1 MKLRIRLNLLITIV
15 MLFFILILGGVIM
28 VASKQSIEEGVES
41 AHSVTLQLLDSV
53 IISSTQNPE
62 WGHTHE
68 VMKAYLEDLGR
79 VRSNMI
85 YLYDLQNNLLYQSPQ
100 STYRLNENPP
110 AWFVKALAP
119 RSVVN
124 ARLIRFG
131 RLVVQSDSIGA
142 IKEAWA
148 VMGQLFYL
156 TLSFLIVLNVIVYF
170 LLGRWLRPLNPM
182 LDAISSMGRG
192 DFKTRLPKFQIPDF
206 DLISDNFNKMGAKLE
221 KNINENLR
229 LALIAEQTA
238 DAVAIY
244 DDKQKIRFWNKSAE
258 RIFGYKKNEVMGQHA
273 NLIVPKN
280 LRREFKDYA
289 DLARKKQAVL
299 YYETKRKAKNGRL
312 IDLSISR
319 SPLVDPNSKKVVGDI
334 VSMRDISEKI
344 LAERSQRE
352 LQQNREL
359 TAIIQEH
366 VEDER
371 KSLARELHDELGQYV
386 SAIKIFSQNILNR
399 TKGKDKAIS
408 DSATTVI
415 SAANQIYDGM
425 HSIIKK
431 LRPGSLDNLGLTET
445 LRDMV
450 NSWNQQYE
458 KLNIKLKIDGDID
471 QLGEMAN
478 INIYRIIQEG
488 MNNCVKHANA
498 SLVNIKLSIK
508 KDQLTLLFK
517 DNGVGFDKKI
527 LESTKQFG
535 LVGIDE
541 RVKALNGQFEVVSE
555 IDHGTEI
562 RIILPIKK
570 LGTL

>member
-1 MKLRIRLNLLITIV
+1 MKLRLRLNLLITLV

-110 AWFVKALAP
+110 AWFVKVLAP

-273 NLIVPKN
+273 NLIVPKY

-344 LAERSQRE
+344 LAEKSQRE

-408 DSATTVI
+408 DSATTVL

-450 NSWNQQYE
+450 NSMNQQYK
-458 KLNIKLKIDGDID
+458 KLNVKLKIDGDID

-517 DNGVGFDKKI
+517 DNGIGFDKKI

-541 RVKALNGQFEVVSE
+541 RVKALDGQFEVVSE
-555 IDHGTEI
+555 IDHGTQI
-562 RIILPIKK
+562 RIILPIKN
-570 LGTL
+570 

>member
-1 MKLRIRLNLLITIV
+1 MKLRLRLNLLITLV

-156 TLSFLIVLNVIVYF
+156 TLSFLIALNVIVYF

-221 KNINENLR
+221 RNINENLR

-344 LAERSQRE
+344 LAEKSQRE

-408 DSATTVI
+408 DSATTVL

-450 NSWNQQYE
+450 NSMNQQYK
-458 KLNIKLKIDGDID
+458 KLNVKLKIDGDID

-498 SLVNIKLSIK
+498 SLVNIKLSMK

-541 RVKALNGQFEVVSE
+541 RVKALKGQFEVISE

-562 RIILPIKK
+562 RIILPIKN
-570 LGTL
+570 

>member
-1 MKLRIRLNLLITIV
+1 MKLRLRLNLLITLV

-41 AHSVTLQLLDSV
+41 AHAVTLQLLDSV

-156 TLSFLIVLNVIVYF
+156 TLSFLIVLNAIVYF

-221 KNINENLR
+221 RNINENLR

-458 KLNIKLKIDGDID
+458 KLNVNLKIDGDID

-498 SLVNIKLSIK
+498 SLVNIKLSMK

-562 RIILPIKK
+562 RIILPIKN
-570 LGTL
+570 

>member
-1 MKLRIRLNLLITIV
+1 MKLRLRLNLLITLV

-221 KNINENLR
+221 RNINENLR

-344 LAERSQRE
+344 LAEKSQRE

-458 KLNIKLKIDGDID
+458 KLNVKLKIDGDID

-488 MNNCVKHANA
+488 MNNCVKHAKA
-498 SLVNIKLSIK
+498 SLVNIKLSMK

-562 RIILPIKK
+562 RIILPIKN
-570 LGTL
+570 

>member
-1 MKLRIRLNLLITIV
+1 MKLRLRLNLLITLV

-156 TLSFLIVLNVIVYF
+156 TLSFLIALNVIVYF

-458 KLNIKLKIDGDID
+458 KLNVRLKIDGDID

-498 SLVNIKLSIK
+498 SLVNIKLSMK

-562 RIILPIKK
+562 RIILPIKN
-570 LGTL
+570 

>member
-1 MKLRIRLNLLITIV
+1 MRLRLRLNLLITLV
-15 MLFFILILGGVIM
+15 MLIFILVLGAVIM
-28 VASKQSIEEGVES
+28 VASKKSIEEGVES
-41 AHSVTLQLLDSV
+41 AHTVTLQLLDSV

-85 YLYDLQNNLLYQSPQ
+85 YLYDLQNNLLYQSPI
-100 STYRLNENPP
+100 STYRQNENPP
-110 AWFVKALAP
+110 EWFVKALAP

-229 LALIAEQTA
+229 LAQISEQTA

-244 DDKQKIRFWNKSAE
+244 DDSQKIRFWNKSAE
-258 RIFGYKKNEVMGQHA
+258 RIFGYKKREIIGQHA

-299 YYETKRKAKNGRL
+299 YYETKRKLKNGRL

-319 SPLVDPNSKKVVGDI
+319 SPLVDPNTKKVVGDI
-334 VSMRDISEKI
+334 VSMRDISERI
-344 LAERSQRE
+344 MAEKSQRE

-431 LRPGSLDNLGLTET
+431 LRPGSLDNLGLAET
-445 LRDMV
+445 LKDMV
-450 NSWNQQYE
+450 NSSNNQYSSM
-458 KLNIKLKIDGDID
+458 NIQLKILGDID
-471 QLGEMAN
+471 HLGEMAN
-478 INIYRIIQEG
+478 INIYRIIQEA
-488 MNNCVKHANA
+488 MNNCIKHSSASKVNI
-498 SLVNIKLSIK
+498 SLVIK
-508 KDQLTLLFK
+508 KSQLVILFK

-541 RVKALNGQFEVVSE
+541 RVKALNGQFELVSK
-555 IDHGTEI
+555 IDQGTEI
-562 RIILPIKK
+562 RIILPI
-570 LGTL
+570 TN

>member
-1 MKLRIRLNLLITIV
+1 MKLRLRLNLLITIV

-458 KLNIKLKIDGDID
+458 KLNVKLKIDGDID

-498 SLVNIKLSIK
+498 SLVNIKLSMK

-562 RIILPIKK
+562 RIILPIKN
-570 LGTL
+570 

>member
-1 MKLRIRLNLLITIV
+1 MKLRLRLNLLITLV

-62 WGHTHE
+62 WGNTHE

-156 TLSFLIVLNVIVYF
+156 TLSFLIALNVIVYF

-221 KNINENLR
+221 RNINENLR

-344 LAERSQRE
+344 LAEKSQRE

-408 DSATTVI
+408 DSATTVL

-450 NSWNQQYE
+450 NSMNQQYK
-458 KLNIKLKIDGDID
+458 KLNVKLKIDGDID

-498 SLVNIKLSIK
+498 SLVNIKLSMK

-517 DNGVGFDKKI
+517 DNGVGFNKKI

-541 RVKALNGQFEVVSE
+541 RVKALNGQFEVISE

-562 RIILPIKK
+562 RIILPIKN
-570 LGTL
+570 

>member
-1 MKLRIRLNLLITIV
+1 MKLRLRLNLLITLV

-156 TLSFLIVLNVIVYF
+156 TLSFLIVLNLIVYF

-312 IDLSISR
+312 IDLSISQ

-408 DSATTVI
+408 ESATTVI

-458 KLNIKLKIDGDID
+458 KLNVKLKIDGDID

-488 MNNCVKHANA
+488 MNNCVKHAKA
-498 SLVNIKLSIK
+498 SLVNIKLSMK

-562 RIILPIKK
+562 RIILPIKN
-570 LGTL
+570 

>member
-1 MKLRIRLNLLITIV
+1 MKLRLRLNLLITLV

-156 TLSFLIVLNVIVYF
+156 TLSFLIALNVIVYF

-458 KLNIKLKIDGDID
+458 KLNVRLKIDGDID

-488 MNNCVKHANA
+488 MNNCLKHANA
-498 SLVNIKLSIK
+498 SLVNIKLSMK

-562 RIILPIKK
+562 RIILPIKN
-570 LGTL
+570 

>member
-1 MKLRIRLNLLITIV
+1 MKLRLRLNLLITLV

-458 KLNIKLKIDGDID
+458 KLNVKLKIDGDID

-498 SLVNIKLSIK
+498 SLVNIKLSMK

-562 RIILPIKK
+562 RIILPIKN
-570 LGTL
+570 

>member
-1 MKLRIRLNLLITIV
+1 MKLRLRLNLLITLV

-62 WGHTHE
+62 WGNTHE

-156 TLSFLIVLNVIVYF
+156 TLSFLIVLNAIVYF

-399 TKGKDKAIS
+399 TKGKDKTIS

-498 SLVNIKLSIK
+498 SLVNIKLSMK

-517 DNGVGFDKKI
+517 DNGVGFNKKI

-541 RVKALNGQFEVVSE
+541 RVKALNGQFEVISE

-562 RIILPIKK
+562 RIILPIKN
-570 LGTL
+570 

>member
-1 MKLRIRLNLLITIV
+1 

-221 KNINENLR
+221 RNINENLR

-458 KLNIKLKIDGDID
+458 KLNVKLKIDGDID

-498 SLVNIKLSIK
+498 SLVNIKLSMK

-562 RIILPIKK
+562 RIILPIKN
-570 LGTL
+570 

>member
-1 MKLRIRLNLLITIV
+1 MKLRLRLNLLITIV

-28 VASKQSIEEGVES
+28 VASKQSIEDGVES

-221 KNINENLR
+221 RNINENLR

-458 KLNIKLKIDGDID
+458 KLNVKLKIDGDID

-488 MNNCVKHANA
+488 MNNCIKHAKA
-498 SLVNIKLSIK
+498 SLVNIKLSMK

-527 LESTKQFG
+527 LKSTKQFG

-562 RIILPIKK
+562 RIILPIKN
-570 LGTL
+570 

>member
-1 MKLRIRLNLLITIV
+1 MKLRLRLNLLITLV

-344 LAERSQRE
+344 LAEKSQRE

-458 KLNIKLKIDGDID
+458 KLNVKLKIDGDID

-498 SLVNIKLSIK
+498 SLVNIKLSMK
-508 KDQLTLLFK
+508 KNQLTLLFK

-555 IDHGTEI
+555 IDQGTEI
-562 RIILPIKK
+562 RIILPIKN
-570 LGTL
+570 

>member
-1 MKLRIRLNLLITIV
+1 MKLRIRLNLLITLV

-221 KNINENLR
+221 RNINENLR

-319 SPLVDPNSKKVVGDI
+319 SPLVDPNSKKMVGDI

-450 NSWNQQYE
+450 NSWNQQYK
-458 KLNIKLKIDGDID
+458 KLNVKLKIDGDID

-498 SLVNIKLSIK
+498 SLVNIKLSMK

-562 RIILPIKK
+562 RIILPIKN
-570 LGTL
+570 

>member
-1 MKLRIRLNLLITIV
+1 MKLRLRLNLLITIV

-221 KNINENLR
+221 KNIKENLR

-458 KLNIKLKIDGDID
+458 KLNVKLKIDGDID

-498 SLVNIKLSIK
+498 SLVNIKLSMK

-562 RIILPIKK
+562 RIILPIKN
-570 LGTL
+570 

>member
-1 MKLRIRLNLLITIV
+1 MKLRLRLNLLITLV

-221 KNINENLR
+221 KNISENLR

-458 KLNIKLKIDGDID
+458 KLNVKLKIDGDID

-498 SLVNIKLSIK
+498 SLVNIKLSMK

-562 RIILPIKK
+562 RIILPIKN
-570 LGTL
+570 

>member
-1 MKLRIRLNLLITIV
+1 MKLRLRLNLLITLV

-156 TLSFLIVLNVIVYF
+156 TLSFLIALNVIVYF

-221 KNINENLR
+221 RNINENLR

-445 LRDMV
+445 LRDIV

-458 KLNIKLKIDGDID
+458 KLNVKLKIDGDID

-498 SLVNIKLSIK
+498 SLVNIKLSMK

-527 LESTKQFG
+527 LKSTKQFG

-562 RIILPIKK
+562 RIILPIKN
-570 LGTL
+570 

>member
-1 MKLRIRLNLLITIV
+1 MKLRLRLNLLITLV

-221 KNINENLR
+221 RNINENLR

-458 KLNIKLKIDGDID
+458 KLNVKLKIDGNID

-498 SLVNIKLSIK
+498 SLVNIKLSMK

-562 RIILPIKK
+562 RIILPIKN
-570 LGTL
+570 

>member
-1 MKLRIRLNLLITIV
+1 MKLRLRLNLLITLV

-221 KNINENLR
+221 KNISENLR

-399 TKGKDKAIS
+399 TKGKDKSIS

-458 KLNIKLKIDGDID
+458 KLNVKLKIDGDID

-498 SLVNIKLSIK
+498 SLVNIKLSMK

-562 RIILPIKK
+562 RIILPIKN
-570 LGTL
+570 

>member
-1 MKLRIRLNLLITIV
+1 
-15 MLFFILILGGVIM
+15 
-28 VASKQSIEEGVES
+28 
-41 AHSVTLQLLDSV
+41 
-53 IISSTQNPE
+53 
-62 WGHTHE
+62 
-68 VMKAYLEDLGR
+68 MKAYLEDLGR

-192 DFKTRLPKFQIPDF
+192 DFKARLPKFQIPDF

-221 KNINENLR
+221 KNISENLR

-344 LAERSQRE
+344 LAEKSQRE

-408 DSATTVI
+408 ESATTVI

-458 KLNIKLKIDGDID
+458 KLNVKLKIDGDID

-488 MNNCVKHANA
+488 MNNCVKHAKA
-498 SLVNIKLSIK
+498 SLVNIKLSMK

-562 RIILPIKK
+562 RIILPIKN
-570 LGTL
+570 

>member
-1 MKLRIRLNLLITIV
+1 MKLRLRLNLLITLV

-62 WGHTHE
+62 WGNTHE

-156 TLSFLIVLNVIVYF
+156 TLSFLIALNVIVYF

-221 KNINENLR
+221 RNINENLR

-344 LAERSQRE
+344 LAEKSQRE

-408 DSATTVI
+408 DSATTVL

-450 NSWNQQYE
+450 NSMNQQYK
-458 KLNIKLKIDGDID
+458 KLNVKLKIDGDID

-498 SLVNIKLSIK
+498 SLVNIKLSMK

-541 RVKALNGQFEVVSE
+541 RVKALKGQFEVISE

-562 RIILPIKK
+562 RIILPIKN
-570 LGTL
+570 

>member
-1 MKLRIRLNLLITIV
+1 MKLRLRLNLLITLV

-192 DFKTRLPKFQIPDF
+192 NFKTRLPKFQIPDF

-221 KNINENLR
+221 RNINENLR

-408 DSATTVI
+408 DSATTVL

-458 KLNIKLKIDGDID
+458 KLNVKLKIDGDID

-488 MNNCVKHANA
+488 MNNCVKHAKA
-498 SLVNIKLSIK
+498 SLVNIKLSMK

-541 RVKALNGQFEVVSE
+541 RVKALDGQFEVVSE

-562 RIILPIKK
+562 RIILPIKN
-570 LGTL
+570 

>member
-1 MKLRIRLNLLITIV
+1 MKLRLRLNLLITLV

-221 KNINENLR
+221 RNINENLR

-458 KLNIKLKIDGDID
+458 KLNVKLKIDGDID

-498 SLVNIKLSIK
+498 SLVNIKLSMK

-562 RIILPIKK
+562 RIILPIKN
-570 LGTL
+570 

>member
-1 MKLRIRLNLLITIV
+1 MKLRLRLNLLITIV

-221 KNINENLR
+221 RNINENLR

-458 KLNIKLKIDGDID
+458 RLNVKLKIDGNID

-498 SLVNIKLSIK
+498 SLVNIKLSMK

-562 RIILPIKK
+562 RIILPIKN
-570 LGTL
+570 

>member
-1 MKLRIRLNLLITIV
+1 MKLRLRLNLLITLV

-62 WGHTHE
+62 WGHTHD

-458 KLNIKLKIDGDID
+458 KLNVKLKIDGDID

-488 MNNCVKHANA
+488 MNNCVKHAKA
-498 SLVNIKLSIK
+498 SLVNIKLSMK

-562 RIILPIKK
+562 RIILPIKN
-570 LGTL
+570 

>member
-1 MKLRIRLNLLITIV
+1 MKLRLRLNLLITLV

-110 AWFVKALAP
+110 AWFVKVLAP

-273 NLIVPKN
+273 NLIVPKY

-399 TKGKDKAIS
+399 TKGKDKTIS

-458 KLNIKLKIDGDID
+458 KLNVKLKIDGDID

-541 RVKALNGQFEVVSE
+541 RVKALDGQFEVVSE
-555 IDHGTEI
+555 IDHGTQI
-562 RIILPIKK
+562 RIILPIKN
-570 LGTL
+570 

>member
-1 MKLRIRLNLLITIV
+1 MKLRLRLNLLITLV

-192 DFKTRLPKFQIPDF
+192 DFKARLPKFQIPDF

-221 KNINENLR
+221 KNISENLR

-399 TKGKDKAIS
+399 TKGKDKSIS

-458 KLNIKLKIDGDID
+458 KLNVKLKIDGDID

-498 SLVNIKLSIK
+498 SLVNIKLSMK

-562 RIILPIKK
+562 RIILPIKN
-570 LGTL
+570 

>member
-1 MKLRIRLNLLITIV
+1 MKLRLRLNLLITLV

-344 LAERSQRE
+344 LAEKSQRE

-408 DSATTVI
+408 ESATTVI

-458 KLNIKLKIDGDID
+458 KLNVKLKIDGDID

-488 MNNCVKHANA
+488 MNNCVKHAKA
-498 SLVNIKLSIK
+498 SLVNIKLSMK

-541 RVKALNGQFEVVSE
+541 RVKALNGQFEVISE

-562 RIILPIKK
+562 RIILPIKN
-570 LGTL
+570 

>member
-1 MKLRIRLNLLITIV
+1 M
-15 MLFFILILGGVIM
+15 
-28 VASKQSIEEGVES
+28 
-41 AHSVTLQLLDSV
+41 
-53 IISSTQNPE
+53 
-62 WGHTHE
+62 
-68 VMKAYLEDLGR
+68 
-79 VRSNMI
+79 
-85 YLYDLQNNLLYQSPQ
+85 
-100 STYRLNENPP
+100 
-110 AWFVKALAP
+110 
-119 RSVVN
+119 
-124 ARLIRFG
+124 
-131 RLVVQSDSIGA
+131 
-142 IKEAWA
+142 
-148 VMGQLFYL
+148 
-156 TLSFLIVLNVIVYF
+156 
-170 LLGRWLRPLNPM
+170 
-182 LDAISSMGRG
+182 
-192 DFKTRLPKFQIPDF
+192 
-206 DLISDNFNKMGAKLE
+206 
-221 KNINENLR
+221 
-229 LALIAEQTA
+229 ALIAEQTA

-458 KLNIKLKIDGDID
+458 KLNVKLKIDGDID

-498 SLVNIKLSIK
+498 SLVNIKLSMK

-562 RIILPIKK
+562 RIILPIKN
-570 LGTL
+570 

>member
-1 MKLRIRLNLLITIV
+1 MKLRLRLNLLITIV

-221 KNINENLR
+221 RNINENLR

-458 KLNIKLKIDGDID
+458 KLNVKLKIDGDID

-498 SLVNIKLSIK
+498 SLVNIKLSMK

-562 RIILPIKK
+562 RIILPIKN
-570 LGTL
+570 

>member
-1 MKLRIRLNLLITIV
+1 MKLRLRLNLLITLV

-221 KNINENLR
+221 RNINENLR

-458 KLNIKLKIDGDID
+458 KLNVKLKIDGDID

-498 SLVNIKLSIK
+498 SLVNIKLSMK

-555 IDHGTEI
+555 IDQGTEI
-562 RIILPIKK
+562 RIILPIKN
-570 LGTL
+570 

>member
-1 MKLRIRLNLLITIV
+1 MRLRLRLNLLITLV
-15 MLFFILILGGVIM
+15 MLIFILVLGAVIM
-28 VASKQSIEEGVES
+28 VASKKSIEEGVES
-41 AHSVTLQLLDSV
+41 AHTVTLQLLDSV

-85 YLYDLQNNLLYQSPQ
+85 YLYDLQNNLLYQSPT
-100 STYRLNENPP
+100 STYRQNENPP

-131 RLVVQSDSIGA
+131 RLVVQTDSIGA

-156 TLSFLIVLNVIVYF
+156 TLSFLIVLNLIVYF

-182 LDAISSMGRG
+182 TEAISSMGRG
-192 DFKTRLPKFQIPDF
+192 DFKVRLPKFKIPDF
-206 DLISDNFNKMGAKLE
+206 DLISENFNRMGAKLE

-229 LALIAEQTA
+229 LAQISEQTA

-244 DDKQKIRFWNKSAE
+244 DDSQKIRFWNKSAE
-258 RIFGYKKNEVMGQHA
+258 RIFGYKKKEIIGQHA

-319 SPLVDPNSKKVVGDI
+319 SPLIDPNTKKVVGDI

-450 NSWNQQYE
+450 NSWNNQYSSM
-458 KLNIKLKIDGDID
+458 NIRLKISGDID
-471 QLGEMAN
+471 HLGEMAN
-478 INIYRIIQEG
+478 INIYRIIQEA
-488 MNNCVKHANA
+488 MNNCIKHANA
-498 SLVNIKLSIK
+498 SLVNIKLSMK

-562 RIILPIKK
+562 RIILPIKN
-570 LGTL
+570 

>member
-1 MKLRIRLNLLITIV
+1 MKLRLRLNLLITLV

-344 LAERSQRE
+344 LAEKSQRE

-408 DSATTVI
+408 ESATTVI

-458 KLNIKLKIDGDID
+458 KLNVKLKIDGDID

-488 MNNCVKHANA
+488 MNNCVKHAKA
-498 SLVNIKLSIK
+498 SLVNIKLSMK

-535 LVGIDE
+535 LIGIDE

-562 RIILPIKK
+562 RIILPIKN
-570 LGTL
+570 

>member
-1 MKLRIRLNLLITIV
+1 MKLRLRLNLLITLV

-344 LAERSQRE
+344 LAEKSQRE

-408 DSATTVI
+408 ESATTVI

-458 KLNIKLKIDGDID
+458 KLNVKLKIDGDID

-488 MNNCVKHANA
+488 MNNCVKHAKA
-498 SLVNIKLSIK
+498 SLVNIKLSMK

-562 RIILPIKK
+562 RIILPIKN
-570 LGTL
+570 